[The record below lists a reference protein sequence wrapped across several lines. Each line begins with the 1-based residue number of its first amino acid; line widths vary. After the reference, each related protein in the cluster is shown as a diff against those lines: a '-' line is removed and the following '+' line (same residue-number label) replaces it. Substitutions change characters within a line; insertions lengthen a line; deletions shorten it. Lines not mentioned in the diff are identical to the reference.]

1 MQLDS
6 CDYVFAPDKQSSK
19 WFLKWWLISNNS
31 EVTQYRIWQ
40 THEDVFDYQKR
51 FGIITGFR
59 LLEPEGNLNKQRET
73 FELFNSYSKYLSV
86 CYQRKQLYCA
96 FSSLYNTTGV
106 NTNEINII
114 WNKLEW
120 YAERDVVDVERI
132 NKVKYV
138 LNKTAKLPC
147 KLQTVTIK

>member
-1 MQLDS
+1 MWLCICARQTVIEMIPQMVID
-6 CDYVFAPDKQSSK
+6 FKQQ
-19 WFLKWWLISNNS
+19 WSNP
-31 EVTQYRIWQ
+31 VDRIWQ
-40 THEDVFDYQKR
+40 THEEVFDYQKR

-59 LLEPEGNLNKQRET
+59 LLEPEGNLNKLRET

-106 NTNEINII
+106 NTNEINIV

-138 LNKTAKLPC
+138 LNETAKLPC

>member
-1 MQLDS
+1 MWLCICARQTVIEMIPQMVID
-6 CDYVFAPDKQSSK
+6 FKQQ
-19 WFLKWWLISNNS
+19 WSNP
-31 EVTQYRIWQ
+31 VDRIWQ

-51 FGIITGFR
+51 FGIITGSR
-59 LLEPEGNLNKQRET
+59 LLEPEGNLNKQRDT

-120 YAERDVVDVERI
+120 YVERDVVDVERI